1 MLSFSIS
8 LKLSLFL
15 SLIYSLSLL
24 SGFFFSGRVFFHNP
38 WWFTGQQVKGGDHFL
53 FYSGTSTLLRTFRH
67 LFATLHVR
75 RLSRIFNR
83 TACIYQIATRW
94 DLPPYWITIWLIG
107 DAMLFFVSL
116 LDDLILGSCYSN
128 LTRETSGS
136 EVSSTITLAFQSN
149 RLTKYVRH
157 PKIT

>member
-24 SGFFFSGRVFFHNP
+24 SGFFFLSGFS
-38 WWFTGQQVKGGDHFL
+38 FTIPGGLQD
-53 FYSGTSTLLRTFRH
+53 SRWREGTIFCSTLP
-67 LFATLHVR
+67 
-75 RLSRIFNR
+75 
-83 TACIYQIATRW
+83 
-94 DLPPYWITIWLIG
+94 LPPAYEHSDIYLQLCMWDDYHVFLIAPPVFTRLLLDEIYHLIELPFDWLV
-107 DAMLFFVSL
+107 MQCYFFVSL
-116 LDDLILGSCYSN
+116 LDDLILGSCYSS
-128 LTRETSGS
+128 LTRETSGF
-136 EVSSTITLAFQSN
+136 EVSSTITLALQGN